1 MAEVSA
7 TDFYAYVDAMIAE
20 DKTRADGS
28 LAEAGALVNAF
39 VGEGNPWRVPQL
51 ILDRAQVEVAAEL
64 YHRKGTR
71 SGIAGFDSDGG
82 LPFRVGVDP
91 LKPAYPLFAPF
102 LPRAV

>member
-1 MAEVSA
+1 MDPAPE
-7 TDFYAYVDAMIAE
+7 DFYAYVNALIDE
-20 DKTRADGS
+20 DKTRAAGS
-28 LAEAGALVNAF
+28 LAEAEALVNAF

-51 ILDRAQVEVAAEL
+51 VIDRAQAEVAAEL

-71 SGIAGFDSDGG
+71 AGIAGFDNEGG
-82 LPFRVGVDP
+82 MPFRVGVDP